1 MPVCERDLLEANVP
15 ALALSENEVGEDHD
29 TQNISQNNKP
39 DRRPATGTLV
49 VGPTEL
55 HSQLCKTGFALL
67 ARAQEPV
74 ELDLG

>member
-1 MPVCERDLLEANVP
+1 MFLHSHSQKMKWEKIMILRILVRIINQTGALRREREPV
-15 ALALSENEVGEDHD
+15 
-29 TQNISQNNKP
+29 
-39 DRRPATGTLV
+39 V

-55 HSQLCKTGFALL
+55 RSQLCKTGFALL

>member
-1 MPVCERDLLEANVP
+1 MILRILVRIINQTGALRREREPV
-15 ALALSENEVGEDHD
+15 
-29 TQNISQNNKP
+29 
-39 DRRPATGTLV
+39 V

-55 HSQLCKTGFALL
+55 RSQLCKTGFALL